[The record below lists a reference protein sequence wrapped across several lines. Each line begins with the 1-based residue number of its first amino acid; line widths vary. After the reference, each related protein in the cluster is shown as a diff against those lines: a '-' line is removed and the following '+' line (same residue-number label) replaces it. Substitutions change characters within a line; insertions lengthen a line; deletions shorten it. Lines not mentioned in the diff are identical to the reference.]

1 MITKYDFDIVVPVI
15 SYHVKYLKDLL
26 INISNFTIKPRKLI
40 LIVSNQKN
48 FIDININ
55 NFLPSTRIITKIFKK
70 KIQQGIAKNLGATF
84 ATSKWIFFFDADDLY
99 STTLAKVGID
109 TCNKFSLDALIFS
122 LKVISKKRDF
132 EKHKNLNHQKSPN
145 YNFKSE
151 IFHKESLIKFN
162 INNEHGP
169 LIIKSNKK
177 MGVNHGSIIIKRK
190 VFNNLKFVKTF
201 YDEDTKLVRKILKS
215 KYSISF
221 LNEKM
226 LFYRNMLSA
235 RNEVLKSITF
245 LEKVSS
251 FIKNKFFFN
260 IK

>member
-1 MITKYDFDIVVPVI
+1 MKKKYDYDIVVPVI

-26 INISNFTIKPRKLI
+26 FNISKFTIKPRKLI

-48 FIDININ
+48 FLDINIKSL
-55 NFLPSTRIITKIFKK
+55 LPSIRIITKIFKK

-84 ATSKWIFFFDADDLY
+84 TTSKWIFFLDADDLY

-109 TCNKFSLDALIFS
+109 TCNKFKLDSLIFS
-122 LKVISKKRDF
+122 LKVISKKKDF
-132 EKHKNLNHQKSPN
+132 EKHKNLNHQKLPN

-162 INNEHGP
+162 NNNDHGP
-169 LIIKSNKK
+169 LIVKSNKK
-177 MGVNHGSIIIKRK
+177 IGISHGSIIIKKK
-190 VFNNLKFVKTF
+190 VLNNLKYAKTF

-215 KYSISF
+215 KYNIAF

-226 LFYRNMLSA
+226 LFYRNILSA
-235 RNEVLKSITF
+235 RNEVLKSRSF
-245 LEKVSS
+245 LEKVISYIKKTS
-251 FIKNKFFFN
+251 FF
-260 IK
+260 